1 MLHEHSPHVHHC
13 VFSGAL
19 QHRPGGRKGTSR
31 VVGAVPALHSPSGH
45 QPFPGSAVL
54 LHWAGIILGSTVI
67 LKTTGVVFRL
77 CHEPTRD

>member
-19 QHRPGGRKGTSR
+19 QHRPGGRKWTSR

-54 LHWAGIILGSTVI
+54 LHWAGIILGGTVI
-67 LKTTGVVFRL
+67 LKTTGVVFGL
-77 CHEPTRD
+77 CREPTRD